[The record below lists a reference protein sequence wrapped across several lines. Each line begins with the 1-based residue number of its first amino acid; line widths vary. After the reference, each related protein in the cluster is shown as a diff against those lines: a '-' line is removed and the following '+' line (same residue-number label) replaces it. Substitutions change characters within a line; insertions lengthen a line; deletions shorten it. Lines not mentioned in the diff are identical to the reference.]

1 MNLKLMAKFNIGD
14 SVIYVNSKE
23 KGIIKEILPPAR
35 GRQLY
40 RVNIDNT
47 IKNCL
52 ETNLIPDTDLSDP
65 FKRLR
70 QGFFGSFIEFS
81 KINTSF
87 KIQNTSNNTISS
99 LKASNTIF
107 KAYQFKPLLK
117 FLNSENR
124 RILVADEVGLGKTI
138 EAGIPSAVISPFASK
153 PGVVNVSLIGSSIA

>member
-1 MNLKLMAKFNIGD
+1 
-14 SVIYVNSKE
+14 V
-23 KGIIKEILPPAR
+23 
-35 GRQLY
+35 
-40 RVNIDNT
+40 
-47 IKNCL
+47 
-52 ETNLIPDTDLSDP
+52 DLSDP
-65 FKRLR
+65 FLRLK
-70 QGFFGSFIEFS
+70 QGVFGSFLDFS

-138 EAGIPSAVISPFASK
+138 EAGHIMLELMARHELRNALIVCPKSLQEKWQTELQEKFNFQFKIYDSTKELISDIKERSGTIKAI
-153 PGVVNVSLIGSSIA
+153 VNYEKI

>member
-1 MNLKLMAKFNIGD
+1 MATFQIGD
-14 SVIYVNSKE
+14 SVIYVNSNE
-23 KGIIKEILPPAR
+23 KGIIKEVFPPAR

-40 RVNIDNT
+40 RVSINET

-52 ETNLIPDTDLSDP
+52 ESNLIPDTDLSDP
-65 FKRLR
+65 FQRLR
-70 QGFFGSFIEFS
+70 QGIFGSFLEFS

-124 RILVADEVGLGKTI
+124 RILIADEVGLGKTI
-138 EAGIPSAVISPFASK
+138 EAGHIMLELMARRELRNA
-153 PGVVNVSLIGSSIA
+153 LIICPKS